1 MRQWHLIYDS
11 PTDGPRNMAVDDAI
25 LTAVSEKRL
34 DTTLR
39 LYAWKPPCLSL
50 GYGQSIQDADEARL
64 AEMGWHVVR
73 RMTGGK
79 AILHTD
85 ELTYS
90 LAFAADDPLAA
101 GGIIESYRRISA
113 ALMVGVERLGLQ
125 ARAEKM
131 SEGVKISG
139 PVCFETPSHYEITTR
154 DGKKLI
160 GSAQVRRKGGVL
172 QHGTLPLSGDVGRIC
187 DALVY
192 HSAYEREEA
201 RGQVRSRAAT
211 LTEALGVTV
220 TWEAAAA
227 AIVAGFQDVFDVEF
241 IHDDISQMYAA
252 EAERL
257 RADVYGQVSWTRK
270 H

>member
-34 DTTLR
+34 GTTLR
-39 LYAWKPPCLSL
+39 LYGWMPPCLSL
-50 GYGQSIQDADEARL
+50 GYGQSIADVDETRL
-64 AEMGWHVVR
+64 AEMGWGVVR

-90 LAFAADDPLAA
+90 LAFAVDDALAE

-113 ALMVGVERLGLQ
+113 ALMAGVEHLGLQ

-131 SEGVKISG
+131 NEGVKMSG

-154 DGKKLI
+154 HGKKLI

-172 QHGTLPLSGDVGRIC
+172 QHGTLPLLGDVGRIC

-211 LTEALGVTV
+211 LAEALGTTV

-227 AIVAGFQDVFDVEF
+227 AIIAGFQETFGVDF
-241 IHDDISQMYAA
+241 IHDDISETFAA
-252 EAERL
+252 DMERL
-257 RADVYGQVSWTRK
+257 RVDVYGQMAWTNK